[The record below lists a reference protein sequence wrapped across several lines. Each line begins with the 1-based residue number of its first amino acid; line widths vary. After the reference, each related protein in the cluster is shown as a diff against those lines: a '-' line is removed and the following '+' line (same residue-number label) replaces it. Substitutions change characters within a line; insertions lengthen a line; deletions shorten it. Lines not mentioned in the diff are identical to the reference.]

1 MKVLCGLLEPANG
14 CVRINGIDIKQLGF
28 EHYAERIACIMQED
42 KLFSGSIKENIAGFR
57 PDIDEQWMVECT
69 IASHIHNDI
78 LKLPMGYETL
88 IGELGEGLSG
98 GQKQRLY
105 IARALYRK
113 PGILFM
119 DEATSHLDKTSESQ
133 VNQSIQAMNITR
145 IIIAHRETTIS
156 SADRVFVI
164 NGEELP

>member
-1 MKVLCGLLEPANG
+1 MKVLCGLFEPSNG

-57 PDIDEQWMVECT
+57 PDIDEQWMVQCA

-98 GQKQRLY
+98 GQKQRIY

-164 NGEELP
+164 NGAELP

>member
-1 MKVLCGLLEPANG
+1 
-14 CVRINGIDIKQLGF
+14 
-28 EHYAERIACIMQED
+28 
-42 KLFSGSIKENIAGFR
+42 
-57 PDIDEQWMVECT
+57 MVQCA

-98 GQKQRLY
+98 GQKQRIY

-133 VNQSIQAMNITR
+133 VNQSIQEMNITR

-164 NGEELP
+164 NGAELL